1 MSETYTLPG
10 ESVVHPVPGQVFGIL
25 IDRTVANG
33 TPAAPTDTQLRQ
45 LPIVMVTHIG
55 DEARPHVEDEN
66 ARRPKPAFVPSLG
79 GAYVFAPGEEVYVVL
94 GRVRAVLV
102 PVTQLRGLVRLPP
115 GFFRGAATQPGRA
128 PSAAA
133 VPVRPTLPP
142 EPVRDVR
149 QGHVFDGPA
158 PSAHR
163 SDGASEQSLREQLE
177 LELEEPRRRVVSVAV
192 LRGNEAPHVSELEV
206 DEPPYRPVQF
216 ANEESPIVP
225 HARQIGLPEK
235 ASAPSNDVEVLRKQL
250 ADAQRTIAGMATA
263 APRRPAI
270 VEPLDMDD
278 EVREPRGG
286 QPIRDPY
293 ADVDEAR
300 RRAVSV
306 AVIRGEQAP
315 HLFDRDALEG
325 SPAIVETP
333 IGPVPV
339 DLDGPEAQDF
349 SEQYVEQMTRNRPVA
364 RPAPKPVQPDAG
376 ESSALRRKEA
386 LQRALGRAAKT

>member
-25 IDRTVANG
+25 IDRTAANG

-177 LELEEPRRRVVSVAV
+177 LE
-192 LRGNEAPHVSELEV
+192 V

-216 ANEESPIVP
+216 ANEERPIVP

-315 HLFDRDALEG
+315 HLFDREALEG